1 MAKRILIG
9 FAGLVSAIAPSTC
22 SAMGQL
28 MPADEMVVEQVPVAL
43 DKHRV
48 VILTDM
54 EADPDDTQSLIR
66 LLLYSNEIDIE
77 ALVATTSIWKKKD
90 IRPDSIRTTLG
101 KYGEV
106 YDTLSQHAPDYPA
119 ESELQDLV
127 MSGQPGYGMA
137 SVGTG
142 QSTEGS
148 DAIIRLLEAEDDRPL
163 WISVWGGAN
172 TLAQALHDIRETKS
186 DAEAARLIS
195 KLRVYTISD
204 QDDSGIWMRREFPSL
219 FYIVSPGEYGR
230 STWTAITRGFP
241 GFEDHISNQWIAE
254 NIQQD
259 HGPLGAG
266 YPDVV
271 WGMEGDTPAYLSLI
285 PNGLNVPDRPDWG
298 GWGGRYELYTPSADE
313 IGVGPGKLGS
323 GGVPL
328 DPEPRPIWTNATD
341 TYTPWVAQKDGRAI
355 GPAEETYHDNHVTL
369 LRWRSDL
376 QRDFAARMDWTIS
389 SYEDANHP
397 PVVKLAHARQLTAK
411 SGEHI
416 GLDASGTYDPDGD
429 SLSYHWFNYAEAGT
443 LEAPIDMGHAV
454 NDFDIWF
461 QLPEV
466 EQTETAHFIV
476 KVTDKGTP
484 SLTRY
489 ERVIVTIEP

>member
-1 MAKRILIG
+1 MLVRNL
-9 FAGLVSAIAPSTC
+9 AGMVACLLLGAC
-22 SAMGQL
+22 SATGQNA
-28 MPADEMVVEQVPVAL
+28 PTEPTGEQASRAVAS
-43 DKHRV
+43 KHRV

-106 YDTLSQHAPDYPA
+106 YDTLSQHAPDYPT

-172 TLAQALHDIRETKS
+172 TLAQALHDVRETKS

-259 HGPLGAG
+259 HGPLGAR

-285 PNGLNVPDRPDWG
+285 PNGLNVRTVRTGAAGVVGTNSIRRVRMRSVSVPESLVRAVCRWTRNRARSGRMRPTPTRLGWRRRMVGRLALQRKPITTIMSRCCG
-298 GWGGRYELYTPSADE
+298 GE
-313 IGVGPGKLGS
+313 
-323 GGVPL
+323 
-328 DPEPRPIWTNATD
+328 ATSS
-341 TYTPWVAQKDGRAI
+341 
-355 GPAEETYHDNHVTL
+355 VTL
-369 LRWRSDL
+369 LRAWTGPFHPMKTRTIRRS
-376 QRDFAARMDWTIS
+376 
-389 SYEDANHP
+389 
-397 PVVKLAHARQLTAK
+397 
-411 SGEHI
+411 
-416 GLDASGTYDPDGD
+416 
-429 SLSYHWFNYAEAGT
+429 
-443 LEAPIDMGHAV
+443 
-454 NDFDIWF
+454 
-461 QLPEV
+461 
-466 EQTETAHFIV
+466 
-476 KVTDKGTP
+476 
-484 SLTRY
+484 
-489 ERVIVTIEP
+489 

>member
-1 MAKRILIG
+1 MLVRNL
-9 FAGLVSAIAPSTC
+9 AGMVACLLLGAC
-22 SAMGQL
+22 SATGQNA
-28 MPADEMVVEQVPVAL
+28 PTEPTGEQASRAVAS
-43 DKHRV
+43 KHRV

-106 YDTLSQHAPDYPA
+106 YDTLSQHAPDYPT

-172 TLAQALHDIRETKS
+172 TLAQALHDVRETKS

-259 HGPLGAG
+259 
-266 YPDVV
+266 
-271 WGMEGDTPAYLSLI
+271 
-285 PNGLNVPDRPDWG
+285 
-298 GWGGRYELYTPSADE
+298 
-313 IGVGPGKLGS
+313 
-323 GGVPL
+323 
-328 DPEPRPIWTNATD
+328 
-341 TYTPWVAQKDGRAI
+341 
-355 GPAEETYHDNHVTL
+355 
-369 LRWRSDL
+369 
-376 QRDFAARMDWTIS
+376 
-389 SYEDANHP
+389 
-397 PVVKLAHARQLTAK
+397 
-411 SGEHI
+411 
-416 GLDASGTYDPDGD
+416 
-429 SLSYHWFNYAEAGT
+429 
-443 LEAPIDMGHAV
+443 
-454 NDFDIWF
+454 
-461 QLPEV
+461 
-466 EQTETAHFIV
+466 
-476 KVTDKGTP
+476 
-484 SLTRY
+484 
-489 ERVIVTIEP
+489 

>member
-1 MAKRILIG
+1 MVACLLLG
-9 FAGLVSAIAPSTC
+9 AC
-22 SAMGQL
+22 SATGQNA
-28 MPADEMVVEQVPVAL
+28 PTEPTGEQASRAVAS
-43 DKHRV
+43 KHRV

-106 YDTLSQHAPDYPA
+106 YDTLSQHAPDYPT

-172 TLAQALHDIRETKS
+172 TLAQALHDVRETKS

-259 HGPLGAG
+259 H
-266 YPDVV
+266 
-271 WGMEGDTPAYLSLI
+271 
-285 PNGLNVPDRPDWG
+285 
-298 GWGGRYELYTPSADE
+298 
-313 IGVGPGKLGS
+313 
-323 GGVPL
+323 
-328 DPEPRPIWTNATD
+328 
-341 TYTPWVAQKDGRAI
+341 
-355 GPAEETYHDNHVTL
+355 
-369 LRWRSDL
+369 
-376 QRDFAARMDWTIS
+376 
-389 SYEDANHP
+389 
-397 PVVKLAHARQLTAK
+397 
-411 SGEHI
+411 
-416 GLDASGTYDPDGD
+416 
-429 SLSYHWFNYAEAGT
+429 
-443 LEAPIDMGHAV
+443 
-454 NDFDIWF
+454 
-461 QLPEV
+461 
-466 EQTETAHFIV
+466 
-476 KVTDKGTP
+476 
-484 SLTRY
+484 
-489 ERVIVTIEP
+489 

>member
-1 MAKRILIG
+1 
-9 FAGLVSAIAPSTC
+9 
-22 SAMGQL
+22 MGQV

-106 YDTLSQHAPDYPA
+106 YDTLSQHAPDYPT

-172 TLAQALHDIRETKS
+172 TLAQALHDIREKKS
-186 DAEAARLIS
+186 ETDAAHLIS

-230 STWTAITRGFP
+230 
-241 GFEDHISNQWIAE
+241 
-254 NIQQD
+254 
-259 HGPLGAG
+259 
-266 YPDVV
+266 
-271 WGMEGDTPAYLSLI
+271 
-285 PNGLNVPDRPDWG
+285 
-298 GWGGRYELYTPSADE
+298 
-313 IGVGPGKLGS
+313 
-323 GGVPL
+323 
-328 DPEPRPIWTNATD
+328 
-341 TYTPWVAQKDGRAI
+341 
-355 GPAEETYHDNHVTL
+355 
-369 LRWRSDL
+369 
-376 QRDFAARMDWTIS
+376 
-389 SYEDANHP
+389 
-397 PVVKLAHARQLTAK
+397 
-411 SGEHI
+411 
-416 GLDASGTYDPDGD
+416 
-429 SLSYHWFNYAEAGT
+429 
-443 LEAPIDMGHAV
+443 
-454 NDFDIWF
+454 
-461 QLPEV
+461 
-466 EQTETAHFIV
+466 
-476 KVTDKGTP
+476 
-484 SLTRY
+484 
-489 ERVIVTIEP
+489 

>member
-1 MAKRILIG
+1 
-9 FAGLVSAIAPSTC
+9 
-22 SAMGQL
+22 MGQV

-43 DKHRV
+43 EKHRV

-172 TLAQALHDIRETKS
+172 TLAQALHDIREKKS
-186 DAEAARLIS
+186 ETDAAHLIS

-204 QDDSGIWMRREFPSL
+204 QDDSGI
-219 FYIVSPGEYGR
+219 
-230 STWTAITRGFP
+230 
-241 GFEDHISNQWIAE
+241 
-254 NIQQD
+254 
-259 HGPLGAG
+259 
-266 YPDVV
+266 
-271 WGMEGDTPAYLSLI
+271 
-285 PNGLNVPDRPDWG
+285 
-298 GWGGRYELYTPSADE
+298 
-313 IGVGPGKLGS
+313 
-323 GGVPL
+323 
-328 DPEPRPIWTNATD
+328 
-341 TYTPWVAQKDGRAI
+341 
-355 GPAEETYHDNHVTL
+355 
-369 LRWRSDL
+369 
-376 QRDFAARMDWTIS
+376 
-389 SYEDANHP
+389 
-397 PVVKLAHARQLTAK
+397 
-411 SGEHI
+411 
-416 GLDASGTYDPDGD
+416 
-429 SLSYHWFNYAEAGT
+429 
-443 LEAPIDMGHAV
+443 
-454 NDFDIWF
+454 
-461 QLPEV
+461 
-466 EQTETAHFIV
+466 
-476 KVTDKGTP
+476 
-484 SLTRY
+484 
-489 ERVIVTIEP
+489 